1 MALTLSNT
9 GIAVS
14 QSILAAQISQSV
26 DAFTNTAAY
35 DISLSGSLKVTG
47 SLIFSSSDGFIKA
60 PGLSEQ
66 NVSNVLVY
74 QTSTGNIFYTGSTG
88 LLSPSP
94 ISPYVTG
101 SGCDIKPIQGNNTT
115 NGCNFSTISGG
126 TTNHITSSCSYIGG
140 GEKNHIEKTADHSTI
155 IGGISNTVF
164 LAASCSTIIGGCK
177 NQIGTTATNTQK
189 SVILGGTTN
198 NILRCG
204 CQMLI
209 FGEENTT
216 CGGPGSFST
225 ILNGCRNV
233 IGGGSSGCNHS
244 FIAGGISNCIN
255 DGANSS
261 ILNGCSNRINSD
273 CSTIIGGKQNL
284 ILSTHNES
292 YVIGSCITSSAS
304 CTVHVNN
311 LVAGCTVQLNSRNPL
326 PSGAAGQLIMSGSG
340 GVCRLY
346 FHNGSAFKEVCLIP

>member
-1 MALTLSNT
+1 MAKTLTKI
-9 GIAVS
+9 GIAAS
-14 QSILAAQISQSV
+14 QTILAPQVSQSV
-26 DAFTNTAAY
+26 DAFTNEEAY
-35 DISLSGSLKVTG
+35 DISISGSLKVTG

-66 NVSNVLVY
+66 NISNVLVY
-74 QTSTGNIFYTGSTG
+74 QTSTGNIFYTGSAG

-94 ISPYVTG
+94 ISPYITG

-140 GEKNHIEKTADHSTI
+140 GEQNHIEKNANDSTI
-155 IGGISNTVF
+155 IGGITNTVSTG
-164 LAASCSTIIGGCK
+164 ASCSTIIGGLSNKVSSNSRC
-177 NQIGTTATNTQK
+177 A
-189 SVILGGTTN
+189 VILGGN
-198 NILRCG
+198 KNCILRCG
-204 CQMLI
+204 DSMLM
-209 FGEENTT
+209 FGVQNTT

-225 ILNGCRNV
+225 ILNGCRNE
-233 IGGGSSGCNHS
+233 IGGGNTGCDYS
-244 FIAGGISNCIN
+244 FIAGGSSNCIDN
-255 DGANSS
+255 GTNSS
-261 ILNGCSNRINSD
+261 ILNGCSNRVNSD

-326 PSGAAGQLIMSGSG
+326 PSGTAGQLIMSGSG